1 MSKNAAGKSTPRM
14 QGLDEGKIYM
24 EKSHT
29 LWKMDEHDPS
39 SSMIYLIKL
48 VSFQNV
54 KLPTGIERDTN
65 CGILMVIPNYV
76 PSNGPMDPIFTM
88 SSSWLCLA
96 KQDRSGGTVREDLLR
111 YVERGDFIDRSG
123 V

>member
-39 SSMIYLIKL
+39 SSMSYLIKL

-76 PSNGPMDPIFTM
+76 PSNGSDFHHVK
-88 SSSWLCLA
+88 LLA
-96 KQDRSGGTVREDLLR
+96 LPGQAGPFWGNRARRSFEVCGARRLH
-111 YVERGDFIDRSG
+111 
-123 V
+123 